1 MIEIPT
7 ALAIAQW
14 VILLGLAVLLV
25 VAYRQLAY
33 LMEVGQAA
41 SAHGGLAAG
50 AEAPPFHYERIAF
63 GSDGGRASFDPR
75 GAPSLLMF
83 TDPACG
89 SCEKALRTVEDL
101 TRTRRED
108 GLRVLAVTS
117 ADQEVIEAISGF
129 RDTTLE
135 LGRVDPSVQRRLY
148 ESYATPYFYA
158 IRADGVVSDA
168 GAAESEEQIAALL
181 RVLDEPTTG
190 HGHDHHHD
198 HEHEALAT
206 ATTEGR

>member
-1 MIEIPT
+1 SEREGADGRRGSVARTRLRAGSSNARHRPKEGTVAMIEIPT

-14 VILLGLAVLLV
+14 VLLLGLAVLLV

-50 AEAPPFHYERIAF
+50 AEAPPFYYERIAF

-89 SCEKALRTVEDL
+89 SCEKAL
-101 TRTRRED
+101 
-108 GLRVLAVTS
+108 
-117 ADQEVIEAISGF
+117 
-129 RDTTLE
+129 
-135 LGRVDPSVQRRLY
+135 
-148 ESYATPYFYA
+148 
-158 IRADGVVSDA
+158 
-168 GAAESEEQIAALL
+168 
-181 RVLDEPTTG
+181 
-190 HGHDHHHD
+190 
-198 HEHEALAT
+198 
-206 ATTEGR
+206 